1 MKKQVIQRIE
11 TIDLVNGK
19 KVFFDYEGNLF
30 SINREVPEYRHYNVP
45 KDVEDV
51 WKQTIV
57 NNLLEEIKKTKG
69 YEKSSK
75 VTKLIAIYGHYNNIQ
90 LLEELLDDNTLDTF
104 SKILYLEGLN
114 REKLGVNI
122 SIKYKILKIDDPK
135 LYIEALNEK
144 ISNYK
149 SILLNTPITIDE
161 SFKQN
166 YALKYYDFSDE
177 NIIRR
182 IENI

>member
-69 YEKSSK
+69 YEKIFKS
-75 VTKLIAIYGHYNNIQ
+75 
-90 LLEELLDDNTLDTF
+90 
-104 SKILYLEGLN
+104 
-114 REKLGVNI
+114 
-122 SIKYKILKIDDPK
+122 YKINSYLWS
-135 LYIEALNEK
+135 L
-144 ISNYK
+144 
-149 SILLNTPITIDE
+149 
-161 SFKQN
+161 
-166 YALKYYDFSDE
+166 
-177 NIIRR
+177 
-182 IENI
+182 

>member
-1 MKKQVIQRIE
+1 MERKY
-11 TIDLVNGK
+11 
-19 KVFFDYEGNLF
+19 FFDYEGNLF

-114 REKLGVNI
+114 RKIRLI
-122 SIKYKILKIDDPK
+122 FQLKYKILKIEDPK
-135 LYIEALNEK
+135 SYIK
-144 ISNYK
+144 
-149 SILLNTPITIDE
+149 
-161 SFKQN
+161 SFK
-166 YALKYYDFSDE
+166 
-177 NIIRR
+177 
-182 IENI
+182 

>member
-1 MKKQVIQRIE
+1 MMATYFQLIE
-11 TIDLVNGK
+11 KFLNIDT
-19 KVFFDYEGNLF
+19 
-30 SINREVPEYRHYNVP
+30 YNVP

-144 ISNYK
+144 NFELQI
-149 SILLNTPITIDE
+149 NT
-161 SFKQN
+161 FK
-166 YALKYYDFSDE
+166 
-177 NIIRR
+177 
-182 IENI
+182 